1 MSAPPLVLALIGG
14 SGLYALP
21 GFEVEHSVESA
32 TPWGEPSAPIRV
44 GRLYGRRVAFLA
56 RHGEGHAL
64 PPHRVNYR
72 ANLHALAALSPGGVL
87 AINTVG
93 GITPACPP
101 RALVV
106 PDQIIDY
113 THGRAASFW
122 DEAGTML
129 HAEFGEPYSSV
140 LRNAL
145 LKAGADAGVALVDG
159 GCYGATQGPRF
170 ESRAEI
176 ARMRRDGCDIVGM
189 TGMPEAALAREL
201 GLDYACLAPVANWA
215 AGCGDGKEI
224 SLDEVFA
231 NLAAANALLPA
242 LLQALLPRL
251 AREADA

>member
-1 MSAPPLVLALIGG
+1 MSDGEVSLAIIGG

-21 GFEVEHSVESA
+21 EFEPERSVEGE
-32 TPWGEPSAPIRV
+32 TRWGMPSGPLRL
-44 GRLYGRRVAFLA
+44 GRLFGARVAFLA

-72 ANLHALAALSPGGVL
+72 ANLARVAELAPARVL

-93 GITPACPP
+93 GITPKCAP

-113 THGRAASFW
+113 THGRAASYW
-122 DEAGTML
+122 DDAGEML
-129 HAEFGEPYSSV
+129 HVEFGEPYSAK
-140 LRNAL
+140 LRREL
-145 LKAGADAGVALVDG
+145 LVAGAGAGIELLDG

-176 ARMRRDGCDIVGM
+176 ARMQRDGCDLVGM

-201 GLDYACLAPVANWA
+201 GLEYACLAPVANWA
-215 AGCGDGKEI
+215 AGCGDGLEI
-224 SLDEVFA
+224 TLDDVFA
-231 NLAAANALLPA
+231 NLAACNAQLPA
-242 LLQALLPRL
+242 LLRALLT
-251 AREADA
+251 D